1 MEGKTYTLWTYNG
14 SYEGNKV
21 KKIPLE
27 KAIEKIPNYFYDTMH
42 LKQTSSWIR
51 KEYTVEDIRKMV
63 EGGKSIFPF
72 TTMQSLDEVKRHL
85 IVGLEVCFMS
95 YRDYCLMKKDYYL
108 SA

>member
-14 SYEGNKV
+14 SYKGYKIE
-21 KKIPLE
+21 KIPLE
-27 KAIEKIPNYFYDTMH
+27 KAIERIPNYCYDTMH
-42 LKQTSSWIR
+42 LKQISSWIR

-72 TTMQSLDEVKRHL
+72 TTMQSLDEVRRHSS
-85 IVGLEVCFMS
+85 IGLEVCFMS
-95 YRDYCLMKKDYYL
+95 YRDFCLMKKDYYL

>member
-14 SYEGNKV
+14 SCEHNRIN
-21 KKIPLE
+21 KIPLQ
-27 KAIEKIPNYFYDTMH
+27 KAIEKIPNYSYDTMH
-42 LKQTSSWIR
+42 LKQYSSWIR

-72 TTMQSLDEVKRHL
+72 TTMQSLDEVRRHL
-85 IVGLEVCFMS
+85 IIGLEVYFMS
-95 YRDYCLMKKDYYL
+95 YRDFCLMKKEYFL

>member
-14 SYEGNKV
+14 SYERDKI
-21 KKIPLE
+21 KKIPLK
-27 KAIEKIPNYFYDTMH
+27 KAIENIPNYSYDTMH
-42 LKQTSSWIR
+42 LKQCSSWIR

-72 TTMQSLDEVKRHL
+72 TTMQSLDEVKGHL
-85 IVGLEVCFMS
+85 SIGLEVCFMS
-95 YRDYCLMKKDYYL
+95 YRDYCLMKKDYCL